1 MERYTRILLHFIHT
15 VANHVYQVESFVYST
30 SLTQI
35 THPIRHKSV
44 DLALREVGYHVRDWG
59 GGTQTGE
66 ALRAFNY
73 RWSRRVLGRGAV
85 VMLITDGWDRGD
97 PDLLAAEMAR
107 LQRSCHRLIWLNP
120 LLGVPD
126 YEPLTRGAQAILP
139 YVDDFLPIRN
149 LANSGIDRA

>member
-1 MERYTRILLHFIHT
+1 M
-15 VANHVYQVESFVYST
+15 
-30 SLTQI
+30 
-35 THPIRHKSV
+35 
-44 DLALREVGYHVRDWG
+44 RDWG

-66 ALRAFNY
+66 ALRLFNY
-73 RWSRRVLGRGAV
+73 RWARRVLGRGAV

-126 YEPLTRGAQAILP
+126 YEPLTRGAQAMLP
-139 YVDDFLPIRN
+139 YVDDFLPMRN
-149 LANSGIDRA
+149 LANLEMIVRKLRTVDWQRPPRGDYRSGLCADLACKRMK